1 MDKELKKKLQKI
13 TKGKKSGFVEM
24 QYKGYKGSINKSEG
38 LYYGKLK
45 EIKDLVTYEAENR
58 NGLKKAFEEAVD
70 DYIET
75 LTKLNERKDQIMR
88 KFRRYSLGFVAGI
101 CAEYL
106 MRVEY
111 LIYPALI
118 LGIAGI
124 IMAIDIN
131 RD

>member
-75 LTKLNERKDQIMR
+75 LTKLNERK
-88 KFRRYSLGFVAGI
+88 
-101 CAEYL
+101 E
-106 MRVEY
+106 
-111 LIYPALI
+111 
-118 LGIAGI
+118 
-124 IMAIDIN
+124 
-131 RD
+131 